1 VDAGRQDRLG
11 APAQLSA
18 AGQVAG
24 PEPIRPTSSL
34 FVLVAGPPAVGKS
47 TLAAP
52 LAAELG
58 LAVIARD
65 SIKVALME
73 ALGRP
78 GTVEESRTLGRAA
91 VLAML
96 AIARSSPGAILDST
110 FYDYTI
116 PLLRALPGALVEIRC
131 IAPREVVEARYVA
144 RSATRDPGFFDA
156 HRPFAELWDAH
167 VSPLGVG
174 PQIEVDTSRDV
185 DVTEVAAQVRAL
197 AAADPAQRPS
207 TSSRNATARG

>member
-1 VDAGRQDRLG
+1 MAG
-11 APAQLSA
+11 
-18 AGQVAG
+18 
-24 PEPIRPTSSL
+24 EPPRRL

-47 TLAAP
+47 RLATP

-65 SIKVALME
+65 AIKEALME

-78 GTVEESRTLGRAA
+78 SSVEESRTLGRSA

-96 AIARSSPGAILDST
+96 AVAGSSPGAVLDST

-116 PLLRALPGALVEIRC
+116 PLIRALPGALVEVRC
-131 IAPREVVEARYVA
+131 VAPREVAEARYIA
-144 RSATRDPGFFDA
+144 RTGTRDPGYFDA

-167 VSPLGVG
+167 LAPLGVG
-174 PQIEVDTSRDV
+174 PVLEVDTSRDV
-185 DVTEVAAQVRAL
+185 DVRALAAQVRARAGL
-197 AAADPAQRPS
+197 
-207 TSSRNATARG
+207 